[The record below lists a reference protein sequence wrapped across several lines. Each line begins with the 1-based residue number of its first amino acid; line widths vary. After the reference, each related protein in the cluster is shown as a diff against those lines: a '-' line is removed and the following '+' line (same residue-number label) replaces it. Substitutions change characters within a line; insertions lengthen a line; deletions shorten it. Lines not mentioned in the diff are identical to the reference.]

1 MAVVN
6 YLSYLGSYEVV
17 IRQTV
22 DLCALQAADPIG
34 RGWRG
39 ARAPTRAP
47 ARSGERV
54 TCHKVPP
61 SSWQDRPGEGAP
73 WLWPVRRSLL
83 PGSGRSLCLPSLSLA
98 GCSVLR
104 ISSPP
109 PSLSLC
115 VSFLSL
121 SRAVS
126 LSLSTY
132 GRLTYCLLSFLF
144 AFQGY
149 CLRILSVLWYLLSL
163 TRTT

>member
-17 IRQTV
+17 IRQAV

-47 ARSGERV
+47 ARSGEQV
-54 TCHKVPP
+54 TCDKLPP

-98 GCSVLR
+98 GCSVSTPYILATA
-104 ISSPP
+104 
-109 PSLSLC
+109 L
-115 VSFLSL
+115 
-121 SRAVS
+121 S
-126 LSLSTY
+126 LSLSVCV
-132 GRLTYCLLSFLF
+132 CLFCLCLSLSFH
-144 AFQGY
+144 
-149 CLRILSVLWYLLSL
+149 LW
-163 TRTT
+163 